1 MGSGICKNVVVGLEG
16 LILARD
22 DFGGAEVHVLND
34 AIVVEED
41 VYGGISNGRLAK
53 QRLDR
58 HTLGLD
64 VSVADAA
71 LVKVS

>member
-1 MGSGICKNVVVGLEG
+1 MVGLEG

-22 DFGGAEVHVLND
+22 DFRGAEVHVLND

-41 VYGGISNGRLAK
+41 VYSGISKGRLAT
-53 QRLDR
+53 QRLDGR
-58 HTLGLD
+58 TLGLD
-64 VSVADAA
+64 VSVANAA